1 MKREEKEKPKRVYT
15 DAGDDVTELVE
26 ANE

>member
-1 MKREEKEKPKRVYT
+1 MKEKEKPKRVYT